1 MREVFWVLLVVVVA
15 LAVLG
20 AALAA
25 VKWRRPHEEIG
36 ARGLLTGLG
45 AADDALEREVRRDVE
60 ARNARRAARGAPPL
74 DVDAEVARELR
85 ELGG

>member
-1 MREVFWVLLVVVVA
+1 MVG

-20 AALAA
+20 AVLAA
-25 VKWRRPHEEIG
+25 VSWRRPHEEIG
-36 ARGLLTGLG
+36 ARGLATGP
-45 AADDALEREVRRDVE
+45 AAGEALEREVRRDVQ
-60 ARNARRAARGAPPL
+60 ARNARRAGRGEPPL